1 MDIRKF
7 VESLTPEE
15 IEEGNKQQLEENQ
28 RVYQKFKAAYLKGNC
43 SLCNQSLNSFEESSP
58 CFHWFLKPKGIK
70 KRHFEKYLAQPIGFF
85 QFDSYIRWIANLEV
99 PLKNINDLKDEM
111 NPAKI
116 TEYTVRYK
124 NIEWSINIGKTDR
137 QGHISSKNADFPHFH
152 LQMTIDNFPFIK
164 FNDFHIPLSDQDVF
178 MLRLIEE
185 VPDKILLKNT
195 YGAGMSILEDKE
207 FLEEVDGLMK
217 RTDDWDNA
225 PFHTSTLVQM
235 PEGETMSEE
244 TLENIFKESKETG
257 TPVRHLVK
265 SYYPEAS
272 IITEIRPGDGVPK
285 ISTRNKRK

>member
-1 MDIRKF
+1 MNIREF
-7 VESLTPEE
+7 IDSLTPEQ
-15 IEEGNKQQLEENQ
+15 IEEGNKRQLEEN
-28 RVYQKFKAAYLKGNC
+28 RKVYEEFKAAYKKGIC
-43 SLCNQSLNSFEESSP
+43 SLCTQPLDFFEESNP

-70 KRHFEKYLAQPIGFF
+70 KKHFEKYLVQPIGFF

-137 QGHISSKNADFPHFH
+137 QGHSNSKNADFPHFH
-152 LQMTIDNFPFIK
+152 LQMTVDGYVFLK

-178 MLRLIEE
+178 MFRLVEE
-185 VPDKILLKNT
+185 ASDKVLWKNT
-195 YGAGMSILEDKE
+195 YGAGMSILEDEE
-207 FLEEVDGLMK
+207 FLEEVDSLMK

-225 PFHTSTLVQM
+225 PFHTSTLIQM

-244 TLENIFKESKETG
+244 TLENLFNESKETG
-257 TPVRHLVK
+257 TPVRHLIK
-265 SYYPEAS
+265 RYYPQAS
-272 IITEIRPGDGVPK
+272 IVTELRPGNSVPE
-285 ISTRNKRK
+285 ISSRNKRK